1 MLGVRDDFRRRLLA
15 IAALFCVLGFQY
27 ATWAA
32 RLPALK
38 SDLDLS
44 KAEVGLLLMAAGVG
58 AAISFPLVAVLTRRL
73 GSRRLA
79 VVSGLFLG
87 AVLLGLAAAPNYPLA
102 LAVMCLDGLA
112 VGCLNVAMNAQGA
125 ALEARHDRTA
135 MAKLHAVFSAGSL
148 FAALLASGMNALT
161 HSVAAH
167 FGAAAAIIA
176 LLVVATRPHLLPD
189 EAPAEQTTDD
199 PAGTQTTGHPA
210 PADQAADQ
218 ATDQA
223 AADQAN
229 QAGQADQPRRRL
241 SLPATAT
248 LWMGGAMVFG
258 TVTEGAMNDWSALY
272 LEEAGA
278 SAKVAPLGIAVVSV
292 MMVAARLFA
301 DGWRARWGDGRVV
314 RVGSVLAGTGLAL
327 ALLAG
332 GVVPALLGFACMGL
346 GIAAVTPCVYV
357 AAARQGSDALA
368 LVAAMGTT
376 GLLAGPPVIGFIAQ
390 GSSMTWGMGAVAAS
404 AVLVAACATRIRWTA
419 AAQENPKPPHP
430 RRNRGT
436 GRTGRTRRLL
446 APGTADPPAPATR
459 PGGGRARLVA
469 APFALVRVIHQVR
482 TPGS

>member
-1 MLGVRDDFRRRLLA
+1 MHMLGVRDDFRRRLLA

-125 ALEARHDRTA
+125 ALETRHDRTA

-161 HSVAAH
+161 DSVAAH

-176 LLVVATRPHLLPD
+176 LLVVATRSHLLPD
-189 EAPAEQTTDD
+189 EAPAEQATGD
-199 PAGTQTTGHPA
+199 PAGLQTAENPA
-210 PADQAADQ
+210 AADQAADQ
-218 ATDQA
+218 ATDEA
-223 AADQAN
+223 ATD
-229 QAGQADQPRRRL
+229 QADQPRRRL

-272 LEEAGA
+272 LEEVAGA

-419 AAQENPKPPHP
+419 TAQGTPKP
-430 RRNRGT
+430 T
-436 GRTGRTRRLL
+436 TST
-446 APGTADPPAPATR
+446 APAEPT
-459 PGGGRARLVA
+459 A
-469 APFALVRVIHQVR
+469 AEPVEPAA
-482 TPGS
+482 S